1 MQLHGS
7 QDGRIAG
14 ERFTGASAAPKV
26 HERNRTCALP
36 GCGVRLSIY
45 NSSDVCAL
53 HESTG
58 PILRSPV
65 TVGRMFAE
73 PGRGAEE
80 LETVGSDRGDDLSQ
94 TA

>member
-7 QDGRIAG
+7 QDGRISG
-14 ERFTGASAAPKV
+14 ERFTGASAGPKV
-26 HERNRTCALP
+26 HGRNRTCALP

-58 PILRSPV
+58 PILRSPAV
-65 TVGRMFAE
+65 VGHLFGE
-73 PGRGAEE
+73 PGRGPEE
-80 LETVGSDRGDDLSQ
+80 LEPVGSDRGDDLSQ

>member
-7 QDGRIAG
+7 QDGRIGG
-14 ERFTGASAAPKV
+14 ERFTGASAGPKV

-36 GCGVRLSIY
+36 GCGARLSIY

-53 HESTG
+53 HESAG
-58 PILRSPV
+58 PILRPPA
-65 TVGRMFAE
+65 TVGRILAE
-73 PGRGAEE
+73 PGRGSEE
-80 LETVGSDRGDDLSQ
+80 LEAVGSDLGDDLIQ